1 MKGNPVYG
9 VQPTNRLRDDIFAW
23 VLTLCSRMMEEDFLN
38 KSTGNDVIKRRK
50 FGPPVYWLLGLMTTP
65 QL

>member
-9 VQPTNRLRDDIFAW
+9 AQPTNRLREDIFAW
-23 VLTLCSRMMEEDFLN
+23 VLTLYSRMMEEDFLN